1 MAAMEQDVLDAIV
14 DSVGRGGRSLDD
26 NPKLAFMLKRAQGM
40 GIAASRIEA
49 ACGATLPGTAPAPSD
64 PELAAAPEHTPVC
77 GGAWAR
83 VAIGRV

>member
-14 DSVGRGGRSLDD
+14 DSVGREGRSLED

-40 GIAASRIEA
+40 GIATSRIKA
-49 ACGATLPGTAPAPSD
+49 AYGATLPGTALAPSD
-64 PELAAAPEHTPVC
+64 PEPAAAPEHTPVC
-77 GGAWAR
+77 GWAWAH